1 MLLNVMKD
9 ICGASEGMQLT
20 SLRQKARV
28 IENQDGELRNSLDS
42 MEKTHEILQVC
53 AYCVPIVY
61 LMCT

>member
-1 MLLNVMKD
+1 VVLLNVMKD

-53 AYCVPIVY
+53 
-61 LMCT
+61 T